1 MATPITD
8 KIMPVCL
15 VLALEQ
21 AEQLL
26 EVSQAD
32 ELHTLFH
39 KSLREMPR
47 TPLLGPGIRESEVK
61 AQS

>member
-8 KIMPVCL
+8 KIMPRL

-21 AEQLL
+21 AGQLL
-26 EVSQAD
+26 EGSQPD
-32 ELHTLFH
+32 GLHTLFL
-39 KSLREMPR
+39 KSMREMPR